1 VRGRERRNAGRCA
14 QYVVKLALAQGL
26 ADATLGEL
34 VLADDV
40 LGVDPEQHVHA
51 VPGPFGDLG
60 RVDAAVEPRGQ
71 AGMPQVVGSPG
82 RGRG

>member
-1 VRGRERRNAGRCA
+1 MQVA
-14 QYVVKLALAQGL
+14 VPKLALAQGL

-34 VLADDV
+34 VLAHDAF
-40 LGVDPEQHVHA
+40 GVDPHQDVDA
-51 VPGPFGDLG
+51 VPCPLGDLG